1 MPTLLTNF
9 FTGPIGQAF
18 SSTCILYIMFIMILL
33 SIRMYRE
40 QGKRAYL
47 YLILG
52 FILIMTYQ
60 GLNIHFS
67 INGLEKAPVI
77 RYFLEFIRTLT
88 FMIFNL
94 AIYQLYNRSSR
105 GTIIY
110 FCFMLMG
117 ILLLPSIQLLS
128 NPLFLSGEPGQTFH
142 GVWPLQA
149 YTLALCVLF
158 ACTLGRRIRQRLKYY
173 SSLVLYGAMVML
185 NLFGTEFV
193 QQPAISLTMAE
204 NLLPVFYYTLLYFIL
219 FDRIVELLQSVYRSS
234 ITDGLT
240 SLYNRRYFYKVAS
253 HYIKESLKVSVIFCD
268 IDNFKKLNDTE
279 GHHRADGVLKQV
291 ANLMTEELEGIGIT
305 GRYGG
310 EELVALVVDRNAKV
324 EEVAETIRKRVASES
339 IVTIS
344 VGYSTLRKG
353 VTTEDLIKQADQA
366 MYHSKTTGKNKVTGY
381 TELQIIE
388 ASTSRVGRKKNVA
401 K

>member
-1 MPTLLTNF
+1 
-9 FTGPIGQAF
+9 
-18 SSTCILYIMFIMILL
+18 
-33 SIRMYRE
+33 
-40 QGKRAYL
+40 
-47 YLILG
+47 
-52 FILIMTYQ
+52 
-60 GLNIHFS
+60 
-67 INGLEKAPVI
+67 
-77 RYFLEFIRTLT
+77 
-88 FMIFNL
+88 
-94 AIYQLYNRSSR
+94 
-105 GTIIY
+105 
-110 FCFMLMG
+110 
-117 ILLLPSIQLLS
+117 
-128 NPLFLSGEPGQTFH
+128 
-142 GVWPLQA
+142 
-149 YTLALCVLF
+149 
-158 ACTLGRRIRQRLKYY
+158 LKYY

-185 NLFGTEFV
+185 SLFDTEFV

-401 K
+401 N

>member
-9 FTGPIGQAF
+9 LTGPIGQAM
-18 SSTCILYIMFIMILL
+18 SSICILYIMFIMIVL

-52 FILIMTYQ
+52 FLLIMTYQ
-60 GLNIHFS
+60 GVNIHFS
-67 INGLEKAPVI
+67 ISGLDKAPVI
-77 RYFLEFIRTLT
+77 IYFQEFIRTLT
-88 FMIFNL
+88 FIIFNL

-110 FCFMLMG
+110 FGSLLIG
-117 ILLLPSIQLLS
+117 ILLLPTIQLLS
-128 NPLFLSGEPGQTFH
+128 NPLFLSGEPGQPFH
-142 GVWPLQA
+142 GVWPLHA
-149 YTLALCVLF
+149 FSLTLCVLF
-158 ACTLGRRIRQRLKYY
+158 AFTLGRRIRQQLKYY
-173 SSLVLYGAMVML
+173 STLVLYGAMIIL
-185 NLFGTEFV
+185 SLLDTEFIQKPV
-193 QQPAISLTMAE
+193 IFLTIAE
-204 NLLPVFYYTLLYFIL
+204 NLLPIFYYTLLYFIL

-240 SLYNRRYFYKVAS
+240 SLYNRRYFFKVAS
-253 HYIKESLKVSVIFCD
+253 YYIKESLKVSVIFCD

-291 ANLMTEELEGIGIT
+291 ANIMTEELEGIGIT

-324 EEVAETIRKRVASES
+324 EEVAEMIRKRVASES

-353 VTTEDLIKQADQA
+353 VTAEELIKQADQA

-381 TELQIIE
+381 KELQNKD
-388 ASTSRVGRKKNVA
+388 ARSG
-401 K
+401 